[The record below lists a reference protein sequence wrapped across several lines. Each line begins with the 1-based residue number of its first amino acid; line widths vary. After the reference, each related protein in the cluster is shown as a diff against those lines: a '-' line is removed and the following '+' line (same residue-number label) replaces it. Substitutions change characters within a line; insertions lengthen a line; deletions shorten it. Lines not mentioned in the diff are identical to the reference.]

1 MRPSCKF
8 GGRLVCFGEAAMKKT
23 KRRKIAAVVLSC
35 LFVLFAVCSPFI
47 GIYIAGQ
54 CVPAQYTQTYYG
66 ALANLY
72 ARLKNTTGKKIVV
85 IGNSNV
91 AFGVDSALAEKLLR
105 EAGME
110 YSVCNFGLYG
120 ALGTKMM
127 CELAYEQ
134 IEKDDV
140 VIFTPELVAQSLS
153 TYFSVEEAWYAL
165 DGDRSMYKGFSRES
179 KSALAAGYIGY
190 TAKKLALYEKGTP
203 AAGSGVYA
211 SSSFDERGD
220 LKNYARPYNIMPDGV
235 DVNNPIVFDG
245 ELFSADFVN
254 FINGYAEKLQ
264 KKGARI
270 YYSFSPMNAG
280 AVAFKE
286 TEKLTGFYRL
296 IETKL
301 RFPLISNIE
310 DYLLDKEWFYDSN
323 YHLNENGMK
332 VRTVRLVNDIKNQ
345 FGNTTKTDYPLPD
358 KPVLPDADVEG
369 EGDNSHADM
378 FEYRLDGSYY
388 TVVGLTEKG
397 RNAEELIIPYQVD
410 GIYVKAF
417 LPLVFFD
424 HKNIKSVTVQK
435 NIHTL
440 SNGSFLGC
448 DHLKQ
453 IVLRHSEPSEI
464 SVGYELLTGAP
475 QDCKIFVP
483 KGALSRFENN
493 YFWGRYAKQLQGYE
507 E

>member
-1 MRPSCKF
+1 
-8 GGRLVCFGEAAMKKT
+8 MKKT
-23 KRRKIAAVVLSC
+23 KRRKIAAIVLSC

-190 TAKKLALYEKGTP
+190 TAKKFALYEKGTP

-235 DVNNPIVFDG
+235 DVNNPIVF
-245 ELFSADFVN
+245 E
-254 FINGYAEKLQ
+254 I
-264 KKGARI
+264 
-270 YYSFSPMNAG
+270 
-280 AVAFKE
+280 
-286 TEKLTGFYRL
+286 
-296 IETKL
+296 
-301 RFPLISNIE
+301 
-310 DYLLDKEWFYDSN
+310 
-323 YHLNENGMK
+323 
-332 VRTVRLVNDIKNQ
+332 
-345 FGNTTKTDYPLPD
+345 
-358 KPVLPDADVEG
+358 
-369 EGDNSHADM
+369 
-378 FEYRLDGSYY
+378 
-388 TVVGLTEKG
+388 G
-397 RNAEELIIPYQVD
+397 RAHV
-410 GIYVKAF
+410 
-417 LPLVFFD
+417 
-424 HKNIKSVTVQK
+424 
-435 NIHTL
+435 
-440 SNGSFLGC
+440 
-448 DHLKQ
+448 
-453 IVLRHSEPSEI
+453 
-464 SVGYELLTGAP
+464 
-475 QDCKIFVP
+475 
-483 KGALSRFENN
+483 
-493 YFWGRYAKQLQGYE
+493 
-507 E
+507 